1 LRVSSGVIGV
11 LLAVAAAAMNAAA
24 SVLQR
29 KADRD
34 EPTRLAFSFRLLL
47 DLVRRP
53 AWLAGIGAVVL
64 GFALQAVALA
74 LSPVSV
80 VQPLLISELP
90 MTLVLASLVFR
101 RSIAA
106 RDWWAVV
113 MMAVGL
119 AAFSFCLE
127 PTGGQPLR
135 APLWAWLVGLVAGL
149 ALMGGLTVAGRRT
162 KGGRRAALLGLATGV
177 GFGTTAVL
185 VAAAGAAGVG
195 SMMLIWQ
202 TYLIAVIGPLS
213 FFLLQNT
220 LQAGALVAS
229 QPGMTL
235 SNPLVAMAWGFT
247 VFGEHARGGPWL
259 AGEVLGAALIAAGTL
274 TLVRSPVLDSETDS

>member
-1 LRVSSGVIGV
+1 MIGV
-11 LLAVAAAAMNAAA
+11 LLAVLASAMNAAA

-29 KADRD
+29 KASRD
-34 EPTRLAFSFRLLL
+34 EPAQLAFSVRLLW

-53 AWLAGIGAVVL
+53 VWLAGIGAVVL

-106 RDWWAVV
+106 SDWWAVLA
-113 MMAVGL
+113 MGVGL
-119 AAFSFCLE
+119 AVFSYCLE
-127 PTGGQPLR
+127 PTGGRPLR
-135 APLWAWLVGLVAGL
+135 APLWAWIVGLAASLV
-149 ALMGGLTVAGRRT
+149 LMGALTVAGRRT

-185 VAAAGAAGVG
+185 VAAVGAAGVG
-195 SMMLIWQ
+195 AMLVTWQ
-202 TYLIAVIGPLS
+202 TYAVVLIGPAS

-220 LQAGALVAS
+220 LQAGELVAS

-247 VFGEHARGGPWL
+247 VFGEHARGGGWL
-259 AGEVLGAALIAAGTL
+259 AGEILGAALIGAGTL
-274 TLVRSPVLDSETDS
+274 ILVRSPVLKPDS

>member
-1 LRVSSGVIGV
+1 MVGV
-11 LLAVAAAAMNAAA
+11 LLAVLASAMNATA

-34 EPTRLAFSFRLLL
+34 EPAEVAFSVRMLW

-53 AWLAGIGAVVL
+53 VWLAGIGAVVL

-106 RDWWAVV
+106 RDWWAVLA
-113 MMAVGL
+113 MAVGL
-119 AAFSFCLE
+119 AVFSYCLE

-135 APLWAWLVGLVAGL
+135 APLWTWIVGLAASLV
-149 ALMGGLTVAGRRT
+149 LMGALTVAGRRT
-162 KGGRRAALLGLATGV
+162 KGGRQAALLGLATGV

-185 VAAAGAAGVG
+185 VAAVGAAGVG
-195 SMMLIWQ
+195 ALLVTWQ
-202 TYLIAVIGPLS
+202 TYAVVVIGPAS

-220 LQAGALVAS
+220 LQAGELVAS

-247 VFGEHARGGPWL
+247 VFGEHARGGGWL
-259 AGEVLGAALIAAGTL
+259 AGEILGAALIGAGTL
-274 TLVRSPVLDSETDS
+274 ILVRSPVLKPDS